1 MGPPVLVV
9 RRIMRGIVGHDCL
22 IVVDMF
28 GRYGLW
34 IDVLSNGIPGRM
46 RFIRGE
52 GFWVMVEAPAQ
63 VMKYR
68 GKRLFLGIFLVC
80 TMCLRRR
87 LVL

>member
-9 RRIMRGIVGHDCL
+9 RRIVRGIVGHDCL
-22 IVVDMF
+22 SVVGMF

-34 IDVLSNGIPGRM
+34 IDELSNEIPGRV
-46 RFIRGE
+46 RFIWGR
-52 GFWVMVEAPAQ
+52 GFWGMVEAPAQ

-68 GKRLFLGIFLVC
+68 GKRLFLGIVLVC
-80 TMCLRRR
+80 TMCLRRH